1 MTVLSIRA
9 RWLVIAAALTGAGL
23 AGCVAFEPAV
33 QSPVEELTE
42 RPYVA
47 ILPIG
52 FDLDITKLSY
62 VKSVEDTLSPE
73 EESQQLAD
81 VLAEIQ
87 QEARWLL
94 LSRLAAGQGFRF
106 VPLEETDVVAKELAL
121 KPGVLPDPDQI
132 KEFKRRLGADLVIVV
147 SILDYGKVRWQW
159 LAAGM
164 FADILWETAVIG
176 VATSWNPGIILGNVG
191 FELLT
196 STPLWFGGG
205 YLFGVSMRPV
215 RVEARAYE
223 TVQGWPIWQAMEESI
238 YAWGA
243 LKAFPEPLRD
253 KKELQLHLNMAEI
266 MESLG
271 DGLTKEAYVASRWR
285 PRQEAP
291 H

>member
-1 MTVLSIRA
+1 MRIPVRDSRLVLVACWLVATVL
-9 RWLVIAAALTGAGL
+9 T
-23 AGCVAFEPAV
+23 GCVAFEPAV
-33 QSPVEELTE
+33 QSPVRELNE
-42 RPYVA
+42 RPDVA
-47 ILPIG
+47 LLPIG
-52 FDLDITKLSY
+52 FDLEITKLSY
-62 VKSVEDTLSPE
+62 VKSVEDTLPPE
-73 EESQQLAD
+73 EESKQLAEA
-81 VLAEIQ
+81 LSEIQ

-106 VPLEETDVVAKELAL
+106 VPLEETDAVAKELAL
-121 KPGVLPDPDQI
+121 KPGVLPDPDQV
-132 KEFKRRLGADLVIVV
+132 KEFRRRLGADLVIVV
-147 SILDYGKVRWQW
+147 TILDYGKVRWPW

-176 VATSWNPGIILGNVG
+176 VASSWNPGIILGNVG

-205 YLFGVSMRPV
+205 YFFGVAMRPV
-215 RVEARAYE
+215 RVEARAFE
-223 TVQGWPIWQAMEESI
+223 TVQGWPIWQAMEESV
-238 YAWGA
+238 YARGA

-271 DGLTKEAYVASRWR
+271 DSLTKEAYVASRWR
-285 PRQEAP
+285 PRPEAP